1 VSAIDEAT
9 RARYAI
15 TGWPAP
21 VGEERCT
28 RTTRKGEQCRCRK
41 APNADICQ
49 QHQRQDG
56 RKKNQ

>member
-1 VSAIDEAT
+1 MTEIDEAT

-28 RTTRKGEQCRCRK
+28 RITLKGEQCKHRR
-41 APNADICQ
+41 APNDTICQ
-49 QHQRQDG
+49 QHQSK
-56 RKKNQ
+56 RK